1 MRYTVWHTQQ
11 QQQPSGR
18 SERFPLECG
27 RSGRLE
33 RFPLE
38 YITLEYIPLECHCDT
53 LTEYGEPIIFQ
64 SCLVVVRLVG
74 PDVFL

>member
-1 MRYTVWHTQQ
+1 MRYTVWHTQQQ

-38 YITLEYIPLECHCDT
+38 CIIIDYTKALSTLLKHH
-53 LTEYGEPIIFQ
+53 
-64 SCLVVVRLVG
+64 RLH
-74 PDVFL
+74 